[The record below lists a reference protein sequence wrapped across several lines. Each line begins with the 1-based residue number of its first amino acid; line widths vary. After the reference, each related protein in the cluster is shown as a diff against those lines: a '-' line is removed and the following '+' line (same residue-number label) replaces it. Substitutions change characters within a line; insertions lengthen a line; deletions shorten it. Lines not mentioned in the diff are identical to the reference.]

1 MTEQKRVTFIRL
13 DDDSHHY
20 YYMSGAS
27 TDDADAILIGEG
39 FTTDAKMIEN
49 VRVTILDVE
58 QGPNESKELRRMV
71 ETTADGTSH
80 YYLPGASLAKVK
92 ETVEKAGFKFAEK
105 ILDVVYGPPETEND
119 S

>member
-1 MTEQKRVTFIRL
+1 MTEQKRLTIIRL
-13 DDDSHHY
+13 DDDGHHF

-27 TDDADAILIGEG
+27 MDDADAILIGEG

-49 VRVTILDVE
+49 VRVTIWDVE
-58 QGPNESKELRRMV
+58 QGPNESQEPRRMV
-71 ETTADGTSH
+71 MPPADGTSH

-92 ETVEKAGFKFAEK
+92 ETVEKAGFKFAEN
-105 ILDVVYGPPETEND
+105 IVDVVYGPPETEND